1 MDNRVTLYHKA
12 RLGDFEIG
20 DVYENIER
28 CKEISQDLNITD
40 VINPTSKE
48 IGLLAELLY
57 RVKNMPELEILD
69 FIDIETNQ
77 IPN

>member
-57 RVKNMPELEILD
+57 RVKNMPELEIVD